1 MATTTTTTTNTI
13 DITRGIDATATTTTA
28 RIVENRRIEQVEYEC
43 TVDKGDER

>member
-1 MATTTTTTTNTI
+1 MATTTTTTAAAI
-13 DITRGIDATATTTTA
+13 DITRGIDATTTATA